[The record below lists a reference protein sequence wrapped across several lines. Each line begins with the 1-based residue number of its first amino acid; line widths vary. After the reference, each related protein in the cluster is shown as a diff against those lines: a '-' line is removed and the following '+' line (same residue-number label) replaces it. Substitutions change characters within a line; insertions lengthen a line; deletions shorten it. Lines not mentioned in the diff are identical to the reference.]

1 MARPSS
7 HLTPSLSSAS
17 VATDSKES
25 LKTAFVSPSEKDRKQ
40 FKKYNKAYEMD
51 PVQTSELAL
60 EALFKEPHWRDH
72 WDYFLEQM
80 VYEEDKP
87 SFDKACGCL
96 QDLSEVIFMELREER
111 QK

>member
-1 MARPSS
+1 VR
-7 HLTPSLSSAS
+7 HLYDLYHLKAS
-17 VATDSKES
+17 GLLTGEYCNLVHAI
-25 LKTAFVSPSEKDRKQ
+25 VEKDRKQ